1 MEMFVVRLVAIL
13 AVMQSVCFAEV
24 KAVLKGPESSE
35 PGDLV
40 VLDGAESKGDNIKF
54 LIDDALV
61 GRTFQFGRQV
71 IFATRTPG
79 NYRFQVIVADKEA
92 QIDVATLV
100 VKVGEPE
107 PPKPPTPPQP
117 PQPPLPPVDI
127 DSSIKQSLESGFAS
141 RKYEAGVWSGLLYG
155 LARAIEQDA
164 MHPGGPKLKTMSDI
178 DRLRNLVVKAPPKPV
193 SGGDV
198 IAQSVGSGIA
208 KFGLG
213 GEPLDQG
220 NRRSDVAKLLIGSAS
235 VLEGVSR

>member
-1 MEMFVVRLVAIL
+1 MIRLVAIL
-13 AVMQSVCFAEV
+13 ALLPSVCFAEV
-24 KAVLKGPESSE
+24 KAVLKGPETSE

-61 GRTFQFGRQV
+61 GRTFQFGKQV

-92 QIDVATLV
+92 QIDVTTLV

-107 PPKPPTPPQP
+107 PPKPPTPPKP
-117 PQPPLPPVDI
+117 PEPPIPAVDI
-127 DSSIKQSLESGFAS
+127 DPSIKQALESGFAS

-164 MHPGGPKLKTMSDI
+164 THPGGAKLKVMSDI

-198 IAQSVGSGIA
+198 IAQTVGSGIA
-208 KFGLG
+208 KFGTGNEL
-213 GEPLDQG
+213 LDQN
-220 NRRSDVAKLLIGSAS
+220 NRRFEISKLLIGSAS